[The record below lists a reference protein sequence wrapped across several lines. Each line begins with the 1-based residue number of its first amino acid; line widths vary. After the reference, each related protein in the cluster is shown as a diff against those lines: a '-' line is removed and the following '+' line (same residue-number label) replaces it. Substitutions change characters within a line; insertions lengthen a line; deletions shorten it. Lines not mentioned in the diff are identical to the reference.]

1 VKKVAL
7 SELCSIQSG
16 GTPSRGNE
24 EYWAG
29 GSIPWAKISDLEAAG
44 DGYIKD
50 TEEHITEEGL
60 KAIRGRLFDNG
71 TLLFAMY
78 GSVGKT
84 AIVKGE
90 VSTNQAIL
98 GIKPIT
104 KQLDLGYL
112 RYWLKSQQYV
122 FDRDAQ
128 GVAQRNLSAGY
139 IRGLKIPLPPLSE
152 QKRIATILDK
162 ADAIRRKR
170 QQAIQLA
177 DEFIR
182 SVFLDMFGDPVT
194 NSKGFEIKELSDF
207 FIDNK
212 NGTKCGPFGS
222 ALKKQEY
229 TESGIPVWSM
239 DNISLSGDFH
249 DVPALWVSEEKF
261 EELNSYSVLPGDV
274 IISRAGTVGKMGV
287 VRSHYEKSLIST
299 NLIRVRF
306 NERRLIPEYF
316 VSLMTYCKGRVGRL
330 KTGPDGAFTH
340 MNTGILSSLTFP
352 YPPVDLQKRFME
364 YRRKVISILDSSL
377 EYEHE
382 GLFALQSIS
391 RKAFSGTL

>member
-1 VKKVAL
+1 MSWRLIPLSEVAPAKPLKKV
-7 SELCSIQSG
+7 QV
-16 GTPSRGNE
+16 
-24 EYWAG
+24 
-29 GSIPWAKISDLEAAG
+29 SDDESVVQITL
-44 DGYIKD
+44 D
-50 TEEHITEEGL
+50 HIESNT
-60 KAIRGRLFDNG
+60 GRLLNKIYLPVAKAGSSTHWFDENHVLYSKLRPYLNKVYLPDEIGLG
-71 TLLFAMY
+71 TTELVPLLPD
-78 GSVGKT
+78 
-84 AIVKGE
+84 
-90 VSTNQAIL
+90 QDR
-98 GIKPIT
+98 
-104 KQLDLGYL
+104 LDRKYLAYYL
-112 RYWLKSQQYV
+112 RSKPFVDWVSSQTAGAKMPRVSMKV
-122 FDRDAQ
+122 FWDHC
-128 GVAQRNLSAGY
+128 
-139 IRGLKIPLPPLSE
+139 IPLPPLEE